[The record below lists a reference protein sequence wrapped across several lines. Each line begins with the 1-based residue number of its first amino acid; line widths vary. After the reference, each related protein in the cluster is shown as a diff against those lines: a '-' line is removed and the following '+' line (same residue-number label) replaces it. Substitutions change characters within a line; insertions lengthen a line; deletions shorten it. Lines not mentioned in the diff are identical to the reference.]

1 MYDGNPDY
9 VDAILDEI
17 ALEGLDGITLEG
29 LWLRIS
35 QRPKFSI
42 ALDDNSKSFMWNIIK
57 LMKDVEIFEL
67 PEPRKPL
74 QIFNRYDFVDQEL
87 GMILEPLANVL
98 VVLSSTAEDGEIKD
112 VYPEDPYPHCPID
125 DSSKNIRGSSATY
138 HTRKNITN
146 NVSTLSLKEVEE
158 RWGLK
163 LVLVASQLVRNTALM
178 SKSASPLLE
187 LTLMQ
192 YCLLE
197 RVGRSR
203 YMGEVTQGKVSLQLM
218 GEDPKSLFYYRLQLL
233 KHKLV
238 VKQVHHQKSGV
249 HNCSGSLLHLPRF
262 HVERKPKALFLTERV
277 IQILKERPNYIA
289 EYEEIRQELGLAHS
303 LKKLFKTFD
312 FQRYVKTDIV
322 GLPAS
327 VAYLANARVVL
338 SSTAEDGEIEV
349 RISRLPYRTLYPN
362 AKIEEWK
369 HKGSDKEK
377 HIRVIQL
384 INPDMDVKEIWS
396 RFEEGYDNEE
406 EEDEPDVD
414 ENFIGETI
422 ILKQLPVKHRTN
434 ATWLVAFVSMVT
446 NATRKLHR
454 SSLRLF
460 GQICTWSRD
469 CQCSYQ
475 GHEPAQHRISLLHGD
490 DVYLDQPLLTQAFN
504 IVDEAGPKGCS
515 QVELS
520 KRMGLTKLQA
530 RTLYRNLL
538 KRGVV
543 AAYMHDIGRQRVSRI
558 MSRRYDNESFL
569 SVQFTRE
576 KNRML
581 ALVSDR
587 QKQNKMDKKRSRET
601 ESVAE
606 AVGKKK
612 IRFETTN
619 PADISAIEICTD
631 DAMDISTSGLNTN
644 ESSLDVDAQ
653 WNRGVDLKIESNSRD
668 SNSDSVFDSAQKD
681 NDTLSKEKK
690 SSNVALIGPKECV
703 SFQNDDS
710 FKLKKELSASSSQDG
725 PSGNGDR
732 TTIINND
739 EPPES
744 LNTSQPET
752 SSNVGT
758 DGTNDNSIGSS
769 EIKSFSLEQFMK
781 TKLAPLREGST
792 GSRECLGS
800 FIEDLKN
807 KEANQE
813 TPITYRLLKRANLII
828 ETVRTNKVIYDLT
841 KLMKLANALV
851 VLSSTAEDG
860 EIELIYDEE
869 EKEGYNVKID
879 KKSLL
884 RLLLKLGNDGHVKIF
899 KVVLKGEN
907 KEKVLSFVC
916 DPSISSGIGKV
927 ELEEENPHL
936 PGGRVEN
943 HLGKTTP
950 SSPDLRFEPRSP
962 RPQQSSSTRQA
973 HHTVIQS
980 AIEQAKMKFFIQPKE
995 KVSKLVQETAKL
1007 KEENSKNPFLAPSIH
1022 ESMNELKAV
1031 TTSKEKKP
1039 SVQYSSRLGKTYGL
1053 CPKFL
1058 RMQTL
1063 HQFLYYIIYGYEGE
1077 VKLNRSDTLNWFV
1090 KKGYEISE
1098 ELAEEMPTIYY
1109 PDVHWKMFIPPLP
1122 LHTGW
1127 PTGWAIMC
1135 DVLLRLP
1142 LSIFV
1147 KICNITYVVPQID
1160 SYLSHPIKRHYL
1172 VKFLPLEMR
1181 NVLMVARKYIFSI
1194 HEIVQRLCYIGLVQF
1209 GPQRLKEKDQVFVFL
1224 NRKGTLLNTT
1234 PSRQGYHQISDDIS
1248 YLEQNYEFFSLEDVD
1263 KYWYDMWN
1271 ICVNTHLDILLEVL
1285 QHKQAMVDAI
1295 QAKGAMEAPEL
1306 DIGAV
1311 PGDRRGAAG
1320 LDSALFSYVVPKE
1333 GITLILH
1340 LKRNWN
1346 WNSST
1351 QISSQPSSVPNFTIK
1366 KLGELRMIR
1375 LASLKNDP
1383 LHFDLYPEKPPPVH
1397 PTEIRTSISPSSAV
1411 ELNTTSALANYAT
1424 EAATSSNNYSLLLK
1438 KRLTGGKKS
1447 LKGAKTSE
1455 AYKQTLTLPTK
1466 TKKKM
1471 YIRHVMPRKSR
1482 SNKRRPYYDDV
1493 DRSALKRMSKLRVDW
1508 SVPEDHLLLI
1518 CKTAAMYLC
1527 PNPRKQLITFNMIRD
1542 IMHRRNPNCKNK
1554 TSRACQRRILY
1565 MMKSSSTAHNVALYL
1580 EEVTQDTDVRSRF
1593 KNAVEK
1599 LRLRTKSIEEFDN
1612 ELFFAQY
1619 EVTIPNTSLKVRGR
1633 FQEIKNI
1640 VDIHCAVVNG
1650 IVHQAIKLKGLG
1662 VVVAAWSKGHSERG
1676 RESIG
1681 GERGADVVTTLV
1693 TAAQLSSLC
1702 CMLDKVSYTYQ
1713 LFQVYRQYPDN
1724 LLRSVMTKIRLDQMV
1739 SLKKSF
1745 ARKLNKT
1752 DHYMPVSSLPY
1763 QLSIS
1768 YVFLLQS
1775 KYQYEVFHES
1785 YRMLQHILEWK
1796 ADNDSDF
1803 KGLEMDGSE
1812 GGCTAALVD
1821 LFSRQQIKFTVE
1833 LPDQIIVLDPRIAD
1847 KDETFARIVQRYRD
1861 IVNSSKYRQLSS
1873 AIKRQY
1879 GDLFSVDPQTLQPD
1893 QGNASQPSTSKDN
1906 TSLANDDSDLDSEP
1920 EDMEQI
1926 DDLSIVHHN
1935 AIARAASRVALY
1947 LMREDMKGD
1956 KMIDEN
1962 QHAHDFFVVN
1972 SCKIFCDIL
1981 EPPSKP
1987 GFVEILS
1994 QKVDKKKNLKGTK
2007 ENDTSKECPN
2017 TEKDEINKTAM
2028 NMDLFNPLPQ
2038 GKINIILDYIKRFMI
2053 VPDETISESALHE
2066 YLVDNGANNEDVEK
2080 ALNILRFIE
2089 SKKEIGAT
2097 IKELRENFLKPECSQ
2112 RFAVILGLLTE
2123 SRIVL
2128 RTGVTTVQYVH
2139 HRFSRPWTVNSHR
2152 VMRDD
2157 RAVLSTASVPQDNMS
2172 VDGDENTLLS
2182 KDKAIGTATSES
2194 SIAPTDEDQGV
2205 QDDEMKAQNDSSRQ
2219 NLTPSIKYLETSR
2232 TIEIVPEKMDCS
2244 NDGASEDASLNPT
2257 LCSDESINVEGK
2269 DLELEE
2275 ESKEN
2280 NDESTEDKW
2289 KPSKEKISNPFKSIK
2304 DGGLLNILD
2313 ASGADR
2319 IRVSIR
2325 PWVRVDG
2332 SLNRRV
2338 LDRMLGA
2345 VLGHVMC
2352 QPGESIKKC
2361 EERFTPALQ
2370 PFHTRELIEVL
2381 EKLECLKLQVVKTS
2395 WKTTLF
2401 SKPSPVI
2408 IEDSDGT
2415 EDESDI
2421 FLQPQPDA
2429 LLRLG
2434 IFIGEKS
2441 YASDFL
2447 GC

>member
-1 MYDGNPDY
+1 
-9 VDAILDEI
+9 
-17 ALEGLDGITLEG
+17 
-29 LWLRIS
+29 
-35 QRPKFSI
+35 
-42 ALDDNSKSFMWNIIK
+42 
-57 LMKDVEIFEL
+57 MKDVEIFEL

-87 GMILEPLANVL
+87 GMILEP
-98 VVLSSTAEDGEIKD
+98 D

-138 HTRKNITN
+138 HTRKSITN

-312 FQRYVKTDIV
+312 FQRYVKTDI
-322 GLPAS
+322 
-327 VAYLANARVVL
+327 
-338 SSTAEDGEIEV
+338 
-349 RISRLPYRTLYPN
+349 RLPYRTLYPN

-422 ILKQLPVKHRTN
+422 ILKQLPVKHCTN
-434 ATWLVAFVSMVT
+434 ATWLVAFVFMVT
-446 NATRKLHR
+446 NTTRKLHR

-460 GQICTWSRD
+460 GQICTWSR
-469 CQCSYQ
+469 
-475 GHEPAQHRISLLHGD
+475 LLHGD

-619 PADISAIEICTD
+619 PADISAIDICTD

-681 NDTLSKEKK
+681 NDALSKENK
-690 SSNVALIGPKECV
+690 SSNVALIGSKECV

-758 DGTNDNSIGSS
+758 HGTNDNSIGSS

-792 GSRECLGS
+792 GSRDSTAEDEEDEVSNLG
-800 FIEDLKN
+800 
-807 KEANQE
+807 
-813 TPITYRLLKRANLII
+813 R
-828 ETVRTNKVIYDLT
+828 
-841 KLMKLANALV
+841 LANALV

-860 EIELIYDEE
+860 EIEVRISLIYDEE

-916 DPSISSGIGKV
+916 DPSISS
-927 ELEEENPHL
+927 
-936 PGGRVEN
+936 
-943 HLGKTTP
+943 
-950 SSPDLRFEPRSP
+950 D
-962 RPQQSSSTRQA
+962 
-973 HHTVIQS
+973 HTVIQS

-1039 SVQYSSRLGKTYGL
+1039 PVQYSSRLGKTYGL

-1320 LDSALFSYVVPKE
+1320 LDSALFSYLANALVV
-1333 GITLILH
+1333 L
-1340 LKRNWN
+1340 
-1346 WNSST
+1346 SST
-1351 QISSQPSSVPNFTIK
+1351 SEDGEIKVRISPNFTLQPNFTIK

-1383 LHFDLYPEKPPPVH
+1383 LHFDLYPVELGEVNPHLCGGRVENHLGKKKKVH

-1424 EAATSSNNYSLLLK
+1424 EAAISSNNYSSLLK

-1612 ELFFAQY
+1612 ELFLLFESLIDLLRNKSSHLKTTVIYDKFVIPDTVEEFYAQY

-1650 IVHQAIKLKGLG
+1650 IVH
-1662 VVVAAWSKGHSERG
+1662 
-1676 RESIG
+1676 
-1681 GERGADVVTTLV
+1681 
-1693 TAAQLSSLC
+1693 AQLWCILIALIQETDGEGDIDDDKATDWSSS
-1702 CMLDKVSYTYQ
+1702 DE
-1713 LFQVYRQYPDN
+1713 DN
-1724 LLRSVMTKIRLDQMV
+1724 ENID
-1739 SLKKSF
+1739 
-1745 ARKLNKT
+1745 
-1752 DHYMPVSSLPY
+1752 
-1763 QLSIS
+1763 
-1768 YVFLLQS
+1768 
-1775 KYQYEVFHES
+1775 
-1785 YRMLQHILEWK
+1785 
-1796 ADNDSDF
+1796 
-1803 KGLEMDGSE
+1803 
-1812 GGCTAALVD
+1812 
-1821 LFSRQQIKFTVE
+1821 
-1833 LPDQIIVLDPRIAD
+1833 D
-1847 KDETFARIVQRYRD
+1847 KDENHR
-1861 IVNSSKYRQLSS
+1861 
-1873 AIKRQY
+1873 
-1879 GDLFSVDPQTLQPD
+1879 
-1893 QGNASQPSTSKDN
+1893 
-1906 TSLANDDSDLDSEP
+1906 ND
-1920 EDMEQI
+1920 
-1926 DDLSIVHHN
+1926 
-1935 AIARAASRVALY
+1935 
-1947 LMREDMKGD
+1947 
-1956 KMIDEN
+1956 
-1962 QHAHDFFVVN
+1962 
-1972 SCKIFCDIL
+1972 
-1981 EPPSKP
+1981 
-1987 GFVEILS
+1987 
-1994 QKVDKKKNLKGTK
+1994 
-2007 ENDTSKECPN
+2007 
-2017 TEKDEINKTAM
+2017 
-2028 NMDLFNPLPQ
+2028 
-2038 GKINIILDYIKRFMI
+2038 
-2053 VPDETISESALHE
+2053 
-2066 YLVDNGANNEDVEK
+2066 
-2080 ALNILRFIE
+2080 
-2089 SKKEIGAT
+2089 
-2097 IKELRENFLKPECSQ
+2097 
-2112 RFAVILGLLTE
+2112 
-2123 SRIVL
+2123 
-2128 RTGVTTVQYVH
+2128 
-2139 HRFSRPWTVNSHR
+2139 
-2152 VMRDD
+2152 
-2157 RAVLSTASVPQDNMS
+2157 
-2172 VDGDENTLLS
+2172 
-2182 KDKAIGTATSES
+2182 
-2194 SIAPTDEDQGV
+2194 
-2205 QDDEMKAQNDSSRQ
+2205 
-2219 NLTPSIKYLETSR
+2219 
-2232 TIEIVPEKMDCS
+2232 
-2244 NDGASEDASLNPT
+2244 
-2257 LCSDESINVEGK
+2257 
-2269 DLELEE
+2269 
-2275 ESKEN
+2275 
-2280 NDESTEDKW
+2280 
-2289 KPSKEKISNPFKSIK
+2289 
-2304 DGGLLNILD
+2304 
-2313 ASGADR
+2313 
-2319 IRVSIR
+2319 
-2325 PWVRVDG
+2325 
-2332 SLNRRV
+2332 
-2338 LDRMLGA
+2338 
-2345 VLGHVMC
+2345 
-2352 QPGESIKKC
+2352 
-2361 EERFTPALQ
+2361 
-2370 PFHTRELIEVL
+2370 
-2381 EKLECLKLQVVKTS
+2381 
-2395 WKTTLF
+2395 
-2401 SKPSPVI
+2401 
-2408 IEDSDGT
+2408 
-2415 EDESDI
+2415 
-2421 FLQPQPDA
+2421 
-2429 LLRLG
+2429 
-2434 IFIGEKS
+2434 
-2441 YASDFL
+2441 
-2447 GC
+2447 

>member
-87 GMILEPLANVL
+87 GMILEP
-98 VVLSSTAEDGEIKD
+98 D

-146 NVSTLSLKEVEE
+146 NVSTLTLKEVEE

-312 FQRYVKTDIV
+312 FQRYVKTDI
-322 GLPAS
+322 
-327 VAYLANARVVL
+327 
-338 SSTAEDGEIEV
+338 
-349 RISRLPYRTLYPN
+349 RLPYRTLYPN

-384 INPDMDVKEIWS
+384 INPNMDVKEIWS

-414 ENFIGETI
+414 ENYIG
-422 ILKQLPVKHRTN
+422 
-434 ATWLVAFVSMVT
+434 
-446 NATRKLHR
+446 
-454 SSLRLF
+454 
-460 GQICTWSRD
+460 
-469 CQCSYQ
+469 
-475 GHEPAQHRISLLHGD
+475 LLHCD

-520 KRMGLTKLQA
+520 KKMGLTKLQA

-601 ESVAE
+601 ESVVE

-612 IRFETTN
+612 IRFDTTN
-619 PADISAIEICTD
+619 SADISAIDICMD

-668 SNSDSVFDSAQKD
+668 SNNSSVFDSPQKD
-681 NDTLSKEKK
+681 NDALSKEKK
-690 SSNVALIGPKECV
+690 SSNVALIGSKEGV
-703 SFQNDDS
+703 SFQNDDT
-710 FKLKKELSASSSQDG
+710 FKLKKELLASSCTSSAGTSSSQDG
-725 PSGNGDR
+725 PVEN
-732 TTIINND
+732 ID
-739 EPPES
+739 EPPKS

-752 SSNVGT
+752 SSKIGI
-758 DGTNDNSIGSS
+758 DGTNDNSIGST

-781 TKLAPLREGST
+781 TKLSPLREGST

-828 ETVRTNKVIYDLT
+828 ETIRTHKVVYDLT
-841 KLMKLANALV
+841 KLMK
-851 VLSSTAEDG
+851 
-860 EIELIYDEE
+860 LIYDEE
-869 EKEGYNVKID
+869 EKEGYHVKID

-916 DPSISSGIGKV
+916 DPSISS
-927 ELEEENPHL
+927 
-936 PGGRVEN
+936 
-943 HLGKTTP
+943 
-950 SSPDLRFEPRSP
+950 D
-962 RPQQSSSTRQA
+962 
-973 HHTVIQS
+973 HTVIQS
-980 AIEQAKMKFFIQPKE
+980 AIEQAKMKFFIPPKE

-1077 VKLNRSDTLNWFV
+1077 AKLNRSETLNWFV

-1098 ELAEEMPTIYY
+1098 ELAEEMSTIYY

-1122 LHTGW
+1122 VHTGW

-1135 DVLLRLP
+1135 DVLLRIP

-1160 SYLSHPIKRHYL
+1160 SYLSHPIRRHYL

-1271 ICVNTHLDILLEVL
+1271 ICVNTHLGVGYILDLNGTICRHAELRETSSNGNSLLRMCSQPWASAELVSHYALLVSCSPGLVKVRPEVLSRCSLQAQSTGECSGRMCVTGKDILLEVL

-1295 QAKGAMEAPEL
+1295 KAKGPLEAPKM
-1306 DIGAV
+1306 DNGAV

-1333 GITLILH
+1333 GTMLILH

-1383 LHFDLYPEKPPPVH
+1383 LHFDLYPNVSKKPTPQ
-1397 PTEIRTSISPSSAV
+1397 SS
-1411 ELNTTSALANYAT
+1411 
-1424 EAATSSNNYSLLLK
+1424 AATSSNNYSSLLK

-1447 LKGAKTSE
+1447 LKGSKSSE
-1455 AYKQTLTLPTK
+1455 AYKQTLILPTK
-1466 TKKKM
+1466 AKKM

-1482 SNKRRPYYDDV
+1482 SIKRRPYYDDV

-1527 PNPRKQLITFNMIRD
+1527 PNPRKQLITFHMIRD

-1580 EEVTQDTDVRSRF
+1580 EEVTQDPDVS
-1593 KNAVEK
+1593 AH
-1599 LRLRTKSIEEFDN
+1599 
-1612 ELFFAQY
+1612 Y

-1650 IVHQAIKLKGLG
+1650 IVH
-1662 VVVAAWSKGHSERG
+1662 
-1676 RESIG
+1676 
-1681 GERGADVVTTLV
+1681 
-1693 TAAQLSSLC
+1693 SSLC

-1724 LLRSVMTKIRLDQMV
+1724 LLRSVMTKIRTDQMV

-1803 KGLEMDGSE
+1803 KGLEMDSSE
-1812 GGCTAALVD
+1812 SGCTAALVD

-1861 IVNSSKYRQLSS
+1861 IVNSNKYRQLSS

-1893 QGNASQPSTSKDN
+1893 QGNANQPGTSKDN
-1906 TSLANDDSDLDSEP
+1906 VSLANDDSDLDSEP

-1987 GFVEILS
+1987 GFVEIIS
-1994 QKVDKKKNLKGTK
+1994 EKIDKKKNLKGTK

-2017 TEKDEINKTAM
+2017 TEKDKINKTAK

-2038 GKINIILDYIKRFMI
+2038 EKINIILDYIKRYMI

-2080 ALNILRFIE
+2080 ALNILHFIE

-2097 IKELRENFLKPECSQ
+2097 IKE
-2112 RFAVILGLLTE
+2112 
-2123 SRIVL
+2123 
-2128 RTGVTTVQYVH
+2128 
-2139 HRFSRPWTVNSHR
+2139 FSRPWTVNSHR

-2157 RAVLSTASVPQDNMS
+2157 RAVLSTASVPHDNMS
-2172 VDGDENTLLS
+2172 VDEDEN
-2182 KDKAIGTATSES
+2182 KATSDS
-2194 SIAPTDEDQGV
+2194 SIVPTDEMKP
-2205 QDDEMKAQNDSSRQ
+2205 QDDSSQQ
-2219 NLTPSIKYLETSR
+2219 NLTSAIKDLETSR
-2232 TIEIVPEKMDCS
+2232 TIEIVSEKMDCS
-2244 NDGASEDASLNPT
+2244 NDRASEDASLNPT
-2257 LCSDESINVEGK
+2257 LCTDKNINVEGK
-2269 DLELEE
+2269 ELELEE

-2289 KPSKEKISNPFKSIK
+2289 KPSKEKISNAFESINA
-2304 DGGLLNILD
+2304 GGLLNILD

-2401 SKPSPVI
+2401 SKPSTVI

-2415 EDESDI
+2415 EDEADI
-2421 FLQPQPDA
+2421 VLQPQHDA